1 MKNILYDGYMGVR
14 LPMEVQ
20 KKRVRRV
27 IEEELTQVQREI
39 LLDYYFSELTQT
51 EIARRRGINKSTV
64 CRTLHRAE
72 NRLRMFLKY

>member
-1 MKNILYDGYMGVR
+1 MRNTLYDGYLGVR

-20 KKRVRRV
+20 KKRVKKV
-27 IEEELTQVQREI
+27 IEEELTEVQREI
-39 LLDYYFSELTQT
+39 LMAYYFGELSQSQ
-51 EIARRRGINKSTV
+51 IAAQRGINKSTV

>member
-1 MKNILYDGYMGVR
+1 MKNTLYDGYLGVR

-27 IEEELTQVQREI
+27 IEEELTPAQRET
-39 LLDYYFSELTQT
+39 LLAYYFGGQTQT
-51 EIARRRGINKSTV
+51 QNALDRGVNKSTV

-72 NRLRMFLKY
+72 NRLRKFLKY

>member
-1 MKNILYDGYMGVR
+1 MRNTLYEGYLGVR

-20 KKRVRRV
+20 KRRVRRV
-27 IEEELTQVQREI
+27 IEEELTETQREI
-39 LLDYYFSELTQT
+39 LLAYYFGELTQT
-51 EIARRRGINKSTV
+51 QIAAQRGVNKSTV